1 MLKYY
6 FCKPMDYELLNK
18 LPVWC
23 KNEGFDFAIVCGGSR
38 SAPLTLSLSGYDQ
51 IKCIAASD
59 ERSAGFI
66 ALGIAKATQ
75 KPVIIVTTSG
85 SAVANLYPAVVEAFY
100 QNIPLFIFTADR
112 EPNAAKYFDGQA
124 IEQQEIFGKHVQG
137 FFQMPLNISDPV
149 IFQYNIH
156 EAFKILETG
165 KPGPMHINFP
175 FKEPFYPANYPFVY
189 DSLLQIQNKRMLK
202 PLPSGEAGRG
212 HHTQLSDKLK
222 TIWNNASKKLIICG
236 FDSNKYYNSE
246 QVNNFAEYHQIPII
260 ADITSNIK
268 TDLVHSDLLIRNIY
282 DTNLFAPDLIITIGG
297 NHTSKVLKNHIQA
310 LNLSHHWHISP
321 FAVGRD
327 FFGVPTENRITN
339 EFLDKDSFDL
349 NTEQHNYY
357 NTWQNHNKKGI
368 EPFENFI
375 ENISFHELGA
385 VKTII
390 DNIPFGS
397 VLHLANSMAVRWAN
411 IIGNKNNLDIYCN
424 RGTSGI
430 DGCTST
436 ALGMA
441 IAQPTKQHFLITGDM
456 AFQYDNNAFFN
467 NDIPDNL
474 TILILNNHG
483 GNIFKLIDGPTD
495 NMPIE
500 KYFTNKHGLTFEY
513 LAKHFGVDY
522 VQLINNSEIE
532 TFLHRKLKKANIA
545 EVLFTCEN
553 YIAIFDQYQNFKF

>member
-23 KNEGFDFAIVCGGSR
+23 KNEGIDFAILCGGSR

-51 IKCIAASD
+51 IQCIAASD

-100 QNIPLFIFTADR
+100 QNIPLLIFTADR
-112 EPNAAKYFDGQA
+112 EPNATEYFDGQA
-124 IEQQEIFGKHVQG
+124 IQQEYIFGKHVKG
-137 FFQMPLNISDPV
+137 FFQMSINISDPA
-149 IFQYNIH
+149 IFHYNIH
-156 EAFKILETG
+156 EAFKILAAD
-165 KPGPMHINFP
+165 KPGPLHINFP
-175 FKEPFYPANYPFVY
+175 FKEPFYPKHYPFIY
-189 DSLLQIQNKRMLK
+189 DSVEQTQNKKVLK
-202 PLPSGEAGRG
+202 PS
-212 HHTQLSDKLK
+212 HTLDIERQAHLK
-222 TIWNNASKKLIICG
+222 NIWNNTQKKLIICG
-236 FDSNKYYNSE
+236 FDSGKYYSSE
-246 QVNNFAEYHQIPII
+246 QVNQFAKHHQIPII
-260 ADITSNIK
+260 ADITSNIN

-297 NHTSKVLKNHIQA
+297 NYTSKVLKNYIHTA
-310 LNLSHHWHISP
+310 NVPHHWHISH
-321 FAVGRD
+321 FAVGLD

-368 EPFENFI
+368 ETFEKFI
-375 ENISFHELGA
+375 ESISFHELSA

-390 DNIPFGS
+390 DNIPSGS

-411 IIGNKNNLDIYCN
+411 IIGNNNNLDIYCN

-436 ALGMA
+436 AIGMA
-441 IAQPTKQHFLITGDM
+441 IAQPDKHHYLITGDM
-456 AFQYDNNAFFN
+456 AFQYDNNALFN
-467 NDIPDNL
+467 NDVPDNL

-513 LAKHFGVDY
+513 LAKHFEIDY
-522 VQLINNSEIE
+522 VRLINISEIN
-532 TFLHRKLKKANIA
+532 TFFSRNFKKIYVA
-545 EVLFTCEN
+545 EIIFSTEN
-553 YIAIFDQYQNFKF
+553 YITIFDQYKNLKF